1 MIRHLSIISI
11 TCLLFSVSCS
21 TKIISTTIYQEQ
33 KKNLDSIE
41 SRYEKLN
48 PANRFSLA
56 FTDKKFT
63 IVSLEMIT
71 DTLTRIYE
79 FNVNEQ
85 RLADTLL
92 KYNYDTAG
100 IYYLIRKMQQTKV
113 TWINSFDYY
122 VNDQPQQLIILSL
135 KPVTI
140 RYIFSPPKYVALAY
154 FRTTQFF
161 DEKGRL
167 LDNRR
172 TKQVRKIKG
181 QVFYKITDRICYTIT
196 DKYR

>member
-1 MIRHLSIISI
+1 MIRVSF
-11 TCLLFSVSCS
+11 LFSLLVLLLTSSCS
-21 TKIISTTIYQEQ
+21 TRIISNKYYQEQ
-33 KKNLDSIE
+33 RGTVDSIE

-48 PANRFSLA
+48 ALKPFAVA
-56 FTDKKFT
+56 FTDKDFK
-63 IVSLEMIT
+63 ILSLEMIS

-79 FNVNEQ
+79 FNLNEH

-100 IYYLIRKMQQTKV
+100 ISYLVSKMQLTKI
-113 TWINSFDYY
+113 TWINSVDYY
-122 VNDQPQQLIILSL
+122 VNDRAQQLIYLSI

-140 RYIFSPPKYVALAY
+140 RYIFSPPKYIALGY
-154 FRTTQFF
+154 FRTAQTF

-172 TKQVRKIKG
+172 TKKIRKIKG
-181 QVFYKITDRICYTIT
+181 QVFYRITDRICYTIT

>member
-1 MIRHLSIISI
+1 MIGNLFTVLIA
-11 TCLLFSVSCS
+11 CLLLTTSCS
-21 TKIISTTIYQEQ
+21 TKIISTNYYQE
-33 KKNLDSIE
+33 KKGTVDSIE

-48 PANRFSLA
+48 ARKPFAIA
-56 FTDKKFT
+56 FTDKKLN
-63 IVSLEMIT
+63 IISLEMIS
-71 DTLTRIYE
+71 DSLTRIYE
-79 FNVNEQ
+79 FNLGEQ
-85 RLADTLL
+85 RLGDTLL
-92 KYNYDTAG
+92 KFNYDTAG

-113 TWINSFDYY
+113 TWINSVDYY
-122 VNDQPQQLIILSL
+122 VNDQPQQLIYLSI

-140 RYIFSPPKYVALAY
+140 RYLFSPPKYIALGY
-154 FRTTQFF
+154 FRTAQSF

-181 QVFYKITDRICYTIT
+181 QVFYKITDRICYTVT

>member
-1 MIRHLSIISI
+1 MLTISLI
-11 TCLLFSVSCS
+11 VLLLASSCS
-21 TKIISTTIYQEQ
+21 TRIITNKYYQEQ
-33 KKNLDSIE
+33 RGTVDSIE

-48 PANRFSLA
+48 ALKPFAVA
-56 FTDKKFT
+56 FTDKDFN
-63 IVSLEMIT
+63 ILSLEMIS

-79 FNVNEQ
+79 FNLNEQ

-92 KYNYDTAG
+92 KYAYDTAG
-100 IYYLIRKMQQTKV
+100 INYLVSKMQQTKV
-113 TWINSFDYY
+113 TWINSVDYY
-122 VNDQPQQLIILSL
+122 VNDQPQQLIYLSI

-140 RYIFSPPKYVALAY
+140 RYIFSPPKYIALGY
-154 FRTTQFF
+154 FRTAQNF

-172 TKQVRKIKG
+172 TKKIRKIKG
-181 QVFYKITDRICYTIT
+181 QVFYRITDRICYTIT

>member
-1 MIRHLSIISI
+1 MIRHLFIILISYW
-11 TCLLFSVSCS
+11 LLTTSCS
-21 TKIISTTIYQEQ
+21 TKIISTNIYQEH
-33 KKNLDSIE
+33 KENLDNIE
-41 SRYEKLN
+41 RRYEKLN
-48 PANRFSLA
+48 PTNHFSLA
-56 FTDKKFT
+56 FTDKKFS

-79 FNVNEQ
+79 FNVTEK
-85 RLADTLL
+85 RLADTLV
-92 KYNYDTAG
+92 KFNYDTAG
-100 IYYLIRKMQQTKV
+100 IYYLIKKMQQSKV

-122 VNDQPQQLIILSL
+122 INDQPQQLIILSI

-154 FRTTQFF
+154 FRTNQSF

-172 TKQVRKIKG
+172 TKQVRKIKD

>member
-1 MIRHLSIISI
+1 MIQHLFIILIICS
-11 TCLLFSVSCS
+11 LLTISCS
-21 TKIISTTIYQEQ
+21 TKIVSTNIYQEQ
-33 KKNLDSIE
+33 KENLNKIE
-41 SRYEKLN
+41 NRYEKLN
-48 PANRFSLA
+48 PTNHFSLA
-56 FTDKKFT
+56 YTDKNFN
-63 IVSLEMIT
+63 IISLEMIS

-79 FNVNEQ
+79 FNIYES
-85 RLADTLL
+85 RLADTLI

-100 IYYLIRKMQQTKV
+100 IYFLIRKMRESKV

-154 FRTTQFF
+154 FRTNQFF

-167 LDNRR
+167 LDSRR

-196 DKYR
+196 EKYR

>member
-1 MIRHLSIISI
+1 MIRSLLIILI
-11 TCLLFSVSCS
+11 AFLLLTTSCS
-21 TKIISTTIYQEQ
+21 TKIISNNYYQQQ
-33 KKNLDSIE
+33 KVTVDNIE

-48 PANRFSLA
+48 ALKPFAIA
-56 FTDKKFT
+56 FTDKELT
-63 IVSLEMIT
+63 ILSIEMIS

-79 FNVNEQ
+79 FNIAEQ
-85 RLADTLL
+85 RLVDTLL

-100 IYYLIRKMQQTKV
+100 IYDLIRKMQQTKI
-113 TWINSFDYY
+113 TWINSVDYY
-122 VNDQPQQLIILSL
+122 VNDQPQQLIYLSI
-135 KPVTI
+135 KPITI
-140 RYIFSPPKYVALAY
+140 RYLFSPPKYVALGY
-154 FRTTQFF
+154 FRTAQSF

-172 TKQVRKIKG
+172 TKRIRKIKG

>member
-1 MIRHLSIISI
+1 MIRHLSIILIICS
-11 TCLLFSVSCS
+11 LLTISCS
-21 TKIISTTIYQEQ
+21 TKIVSTNIYQEQ
-33 KKNLDSIE
+33 KENLNKIE

-48 PANRFSLA
+48 PTNHFSLA
-56 FTDKKFT
+56 YTDKKFN
-63 IVSLEMIT
+63 IISLEMIS

-79 FNVNEQ
+79 FNINER
-85 RLADTLL
+85 RLADTLI

-100 IYYLIRKMQQTKV
+100 IYFLIRKMRESKV

-154 FRTTQFF
+154 FRTNQFF

-172 TKQVRKIKG
+172 TKQVRKIKD

>member
-1 MIRHLSIISI
+1 MIRHLSILLVC
-11 TCLLFSVSCS
+11 CLLLASSCS
-21 TKIISTTIYQEQ
+21 TKIISTNIYQEQ
-33 KKNLDSIE
+33 KENLDNIE
-41 SRYEKLN
+41 RRYEKLN
-48 PANRFSLA
+48 PKNQFSLA
-56 FTDKKFT
+56 FTDKKFN

-85 RLADTLL
+85 RLADTLI

-100 IYYLIRKMQQTKV
+100 IYYLIRKMRETKV

-122 VNDQPQQLIILSL
+122 VADLPQQLIILSL

-140 RYIFSPPKYVALAY
+140 RYIFSPPKYIALTY
-154 FRTTQFF
+154 FRTAQFF

-167 LDNRR
+167 LDSRR

>member
-1 MIRHLSIISI
+1 MIGHLFIILI
-11 TCLLFSVSCS
+11 TFSLLSASCS
-21 TKIISTTIYQEQ
+21 TKIVSTNIYQEQ
-33 KKNLDSIE
+33 KENLNSIE
-41 SRYEKLN
+41 SRYEKLS
-48 PANRFSLA
+48 PANPFSLA
-56 FTDKKFT
+56 FTDKKFN
-63 IVSLEMIT
+63 IVSLEMIS

-79 FNVNEQ
+79 FNINER
-85 RLADTLL
+85 RLSDTLI

-100 IYYLIRKMQQTKV
+100 IYFLIRKMRESKV

-154 FRTTQFF
+154 FRTNQSF

-167 LDNRR
+167 LDSRR

-196 DKYR
+196 EKYR

>member
-1 MIRHLSIISI
+1 MIRHLFIILISYW
-11 TCLLFSVSCS
+11 LLTTSCS
-21 TKIISTTIYQEQ
+21 TKIISTNIYQEH
-33 KKNLDSIE
+33 KENLDNIE
-41 SRYEKLN
+41 RRYEKLN
-48 PANRFSLA
+48 PTNHFSLA
-56 FTDKKFT
+56 FTDKKFS

-79 FNVNEQ
+79 FNVNEK
-85 RLADTLL
+85 RLADTLI
-92 KYNYDTAG
+92 KFNYDTAG
-100 IYYLIRKMQQTKV
+100 IYYLIRKMQQSKV

-122 VNDQPQQLIILSL
+122 VNDLPQQLIILSI

-154 FRTTQFF
+154 FRTNQSF

-172 TKQVRKIKG
+172 TKQVRKIKD
-181 QVFYKITDRICYTIT
+181 QVFYRITDRICYTIT

>member
-1 MIRHLSIISI
+1 MIRQLFIILI
-11 TCLLFSVSCS
+11 ICPLLATSCS
-21 TKIISTTIYQEQ
+21 TKIVSTNIYQEQ
-33 KKNLDSIE
+33 KENLDNIE
-41 SRYEKLN
+41 RRYEKLN
-48 PANRFSLA
+48 PTNHFSLA
-56 FTDKKFT
+56 FTDKKFN

-100 IYYLIRKMQQTKV
+100 IYYLIRKMQQSKV

-154 FRTTQFF
+154 FRTNQFF

-172 TKQVRKIKG
+172 TKQVRKIKD

>member
-1 MIRHLSIISI
+1 MIRQLFIILI
-11 TCLLFSVSCS
+11 ICPLLATSCS
-21 TKIISTTIYQEQ
+21 TKIVSTNIYQEQ
-33 KKNLDSIE
+33 KENLDNIE
-41 SRYEKLN
+41 RRYEKLN
-48 PANRFSLA
+48 PTNHFSLA
-56 FTDKKFT
+56 FTDKKFN

-100 IYYLIRKMQQTKV
+100 IYYLIRKMQQSKV

-122 VNDQPQQLIILSL
+122 VNDQPQQLIILSI

-154 FRTTQFF
+154 FRTNQSF

-172 TKQVRKIKG
+172 TKQVRKIKD

>member
-1 MIRHLSIISI
+1 MSFISIIVI
-11 TCLLFSVSCS
+11 LLTSSCS
-21 TKIISTTIYQEQ
+21 TRIISNKYYQEQ
-33 KKNLDSIE
+33 RATVDSIE

-48 PANRFSLA
+48 AQKPFAIA
-56 FTDKKFT
+56 FTDKNLN
-63 IVSLEMIT
+63 IISLEMIS

-79 FNVNEQ
+79 FNTYDQ

-92 KYNYDTAG
+92 KYSYDSAG

-113 TWINSFDYY
+113 TWINSVDYY
-122 VNDQPQQLIILSL
+122 VNDQPQQLIYLSI

-140 RYIFSPPKYVALAY
+140 RYLFSPPKYIALGY
-154 FRTTQFF
+154 FRTAQSF

-172 TKQVRKIKG
+172 TKKIRKIKG
-181 QVFYKITDRICYTIT
+181 QEFYRITDRICYTIT

>member
-1 MIRHLSIISI
+1 MIRHLSIILIAYS
-11 TCLLFSVSCS
+11 LLTVSCS
-21 TKIISTTIYQEQ
+21 TKIISTNIYQEQ
-33 KKNLDSIE
+33 KENLNNIE

-48 PANRFSLA
+48 PRNQFSLA
-56 FTDKKFT
+56 FTDKKFN

-79 FNVNEQ
+79 FNVNES
-85 RLADTLL
+85 RLADTLI

-100 IYYLIRKMQQTKV
+100 IFYLIRKMQQAKV

-140 RYIFSPPKYVALAY
+140 RYIFSPPKYIALAY

-167 LDNRR
+167 LDSRR
-172 TKQVRKIKG
+172 TKEVRKIKG

>member
-1 MIRHLSIISI
+1 MIRHVFIILISYW
-11 TCLLFSVSCS
+11 LLTTSCS
-21 TKIISTTIYQEQ
+21 TKIISTNIYQEH
-33 KKNLDSIE
+33 KENLDNIE
-41 SRYEKLN
+41 RRYEKLN
-48 PANRFSLA
+48 PTNHFSLA
-56 FTDKKFT
+56 FTDKKFS

-79 FNVNEQ
+79 FNVTEK
-85 RLADTLL
+85 RLADTLI
-92 KYNYDTAG
+92 KFNYDTAG
-100 IYYLIRKMQQTKV
+100 IFYLIKKMQQSKV

-122 VNDQPQQLIILSL
+122 VNDQPQQLIILSI

-154 FRTTQFF
+154 FRTSQSF

-172 TKQVRKIKG
+172 TKQVRKIKD

>member
-1 MIRHLSIISI
+1 MTRHLFI
-11 TCLLFSVSCS
+11 LLINCSLLTISCS
-21 TKIISTTIYQEQ
+21 TKIVSTNIYQEQ
-33 KKNLDSIE
+33 KENLNKIE

-48 PANRFSLA
+48 PTNHFSLA
-56 FTDKKFT
+56 YTDKKFN
-63 IVSLEMIT
+63 IISLEMIS

-79 FNVNEQ
+79 FNINER
-85 RLADTLL
+85 RLADTLI

-100 IYYLIRKMQQTKV
+100 IYFLIRKMRESKV

-154 FRTTQFF
+154 FRTNQFF

-167 LDNRR
+167 LDSRR

>member
-1 MIRHLSIISI
+1 MIRHLSIILIS
-11 TCLLFSVSCS
+11 CLLLAVSCS
-21 TKIISTTIYQEQ
+21 TKIISTNIYQEQ
-33 KKNLDSIE
+33 KENLNNIE

-48 PANRFSLA
+48 PVNPFSLA
-56 FTDKKFT
+56 FTDKDFT
-63 IVSLEMIT
+63 IISLEMIS

-79 FNVNEQ
+79 FNINEK
-85 RLADTLL
+85 RLADTLI

-100 IYYLIRKMQQTKV
+100 IYYLIRKMQEAKV

-140 RYIFSPPKYVALAY
+140 RYIFSPPKYIALAY
-154 FRTTQFF
+154 FRTPQFF

-167 LDNRR
+167 LDSRH
-172 TKQVRKIKG
+172 TTQVRKIKG

-196 DKYR
+196 EKYR

>member
-1 MIRHLSIISI
+1 MIANLFSVSI
-11 TCLLFSVSCS
+11 TCLLLTTSCS
-21 TKIISTTIYQEQ
+21 TKIISTNYYQE
-33 KKNLDSIE
+33 KKGTVDSIE

-48 PANRFSLA
+48 ARKPFAIA
-56 FTDKKFT
+56 FTDKKFN
-63 IVSLEMIT
+63 IISLEMIS
-71 DTLTRIYE
+71 DSLTRIYE
-79 FNVNEQ
+79 FNLGER
-85 RLADTLL
+85 RLGDTLL
-92 KYNYDTAG
+92 KFNYDTAG

-113 TWINSFDYY
+113 TWINSVDYY
-122 VNDQPQQLIILSL
+122 VNDQPQQLIYLSI

-140 RYIFSPPKYVALAY
+140 RYLFSPPKYIALGY
-154 FRTTQFF
+154 FRTAQSF

-181 QVFYKITDRICYTIT
+181 QVFYKITDRICYTVT

>member
-1 MIRHLSIISI
+1 MIGNLFTVLI
-11 TCLLFSVSCS
+11 TCLLLTTSCS
-21 TKIISTTIYQEQ
+21 TKIISNNYYQE
-33 KKNLDSIE
+33 KKGTVDSIE

-48 PANRFSLA
+48 ARRPFAIA
-56 FTDKKFT
+56 FTDKKLT
-63 IVSLEMIT
+63 IISLEMIS
-71 DTLTRIYE
+71 DSLTRIYE
-79 FNVNEQ
+79 FNLGEQ
-85 RLADTLL
+85 RLGDTLL
-92 KYNYDTAG
+92 KFNYDTAG

-113 TWINSFDYY
+113 TWINSVDYY
-122 VNDQPQQLIILSL
+122 VNDRPQQLIYLSI

-140 RYIFSPPKYVALAY
+140 RYLFSPPKYIALGY
-154 FRTTQFF
+154 FRTAQSF

-181 QVFYKITDRICYTIT
+181 QVFYKITDRICYTVT

>member
-1 MIRHLSIISI
+1 MTNYLFIILIIYS
-11 TCLLFSVSCS
+11 LMAASCS
-21 TKIISTTIYQEQ
+21 TKIVSNNIYQEQ
-33 KKNLDSIE
+33 KENLDNIE
-41 SRYEKLN
+41 RRYEKLN
-48 PANRFSLA
+48 PANYFSLA
-56 FTDKKFT
+56 FTDKEFN

-79 FNVNEQ
+79 FNVTEK
-85 RLADTLL
+85 RLADTLI

-154 FRTTQFF
+154 FRTNQSF

-172 TKQVRKIKG
+172 TKQVRKIKD

>member
-1 MIRHLSIISI
+1 MIRHLFIILIICS
-11 TCLLFSVSCS
+11 LLTTSCS
-21 TKIISTTIYQEQ
+21 TKIVSTNIYQEQ
-33 KKNLDSIE
+33 KENLDNIE
-41 SRYEKLN
+41 RRYEKLN
-48 PANRFSLA
+48 PTNQFSLA
-56 FTDKKFT
+56 FTDKKFS

-92 KYNYDTAG
+92 KFNYDTAG
-100 IYYLIRKMQQTKV
+100 IYYLIRKMQQSKV

-154 FRTTQFF
+154 FRTAQSF

-172 TKQVRKIKG
+172 TKQVRKIKD

>member
-1 MIRHLSIISI
+1 MIRQLFIILI
-11 TCLLFSVSCS
+11 ICPLLATSCS
-21 TKIISTTIYQEQ
+21 TKIVSTNIYQEQ
-33 KKNLDSIE
+33 KENLDNIE
-41 SRYEKLN
+41 RRYEKLN
-48 PANRFSLA
+48 PTNHFSLA
-56 FTDKKFT
+56 FTDKKFN

-85 RLADTLL
+85 RLADTLI

-100 IYYLIRKMQQTKV
+100 IYYLIRKMQQSKV

-154 FRTTQFF
+154 FRTNQFF

-172 TKQVRKIKG
+172 TKQVRKIKD